1 MQNLIHAFKDSC
13 GCGIIAN
20 IDAKPDSKI
29 KDDALTALG
38 RMIHRGA
45 IAADGKS
52 GDGCGILTA
61 MPDEFMK
68 TIALVNGFSLPEKYA
83 VGCIF
88 FTDKSQEKTVEK
100 YFEKYDLKLLFYRP
114 VPVQKE
120 FLGEQALA
128 SLPDIK
134 HAFIVPNSPVAEQR
148 FDEFLYLSRKQIEN
162 ELKNEEDFYIASLS
176 QYVISYKGLIKPDL
190 LKDFYVDLQEDD
202 FKTGFALFHQR
213 FSTNTLPK
221 WELAQPFR
229 TLAHNGEINAIE
241 GNRFNVKV
249 SKENANSEVYSKEE
263 LDAMGEILSNNASD
277 SGSVDNMFEYLIANG
292 VHFFKAMS
300 SMFPPAWQNLPKQD
314 AKIRAYYEYLTANF
328 EAWDGPAALNF
339 TDGRYLATAM
349 DRNGLRPA
357 KYIITKDNRFLIA
370 SELGVLDIEEEEVL
384 EQGKLH
390 GGEVIAIDTKHAKVL
405 MNHDIQSYLKNA
417 QTYRKW
423 LEQHQHYLA
432 EHYDVNFVDFSEFD
446 FDEKLIYQ
454 RYHNYTHETMEQVIA
469 PMLKNGKEEIGS
481 MGDDTPLAC
490 FSMVQRNFTD
500 FFRQKF
506 AQVTNPP
513 IDPLREKLI
522 MSLSVTLGPRGNILK
537 EEPKNAIGLRINS
550 PILSK
555 EKIDIIKD
563 FGDKNDD
570 KYNSSYLHKSFST
583 SFESNLHQSLFDLA
597 FQIKKAIDEEKIS
610 LVFLDD
616 RALNETKKIMPMPMV
631 IGFVNSYLL
640 NHKLR
645 GKVSL
650 IAVTS
655 EAFDSHSCAVLIGFG
670 ASAVYPYLLY
680 SSAIE
685 IAKRQTKGNDSLSNL
700 IQKKAL
706 LNTHKA
712 LNAGLLKI
720 MSKMGI
726 CAINSYQYSAL
737 FDIIGL
743 GKDITEDCFS
753 NAQSFLHGLTYQDIE
768 ERIHLNHA
776 KAFELKQYQNQYELE
791 VGSFYKYKPKGEY
804 HDYAP
809 AISMG
814 IRRFASSLQ
823 KEDYEAV
830 QNRINNRGLKMIRDF
845 YEFNSLKKPISI
857 EEVEPIKKIT
867 SRFNSAAMSLG
878 AISPEAHEA
887 MAEAMNSIG
896 AMSNSGEGGE
906 DKIRYKSI
914 KNSKIKQVA
923 SGRFGVTPAYLRSA
937 EEIQI
942 KLAQGAKPG
951 EGGQLPGKKV
961 TPLIAKLRYTIPG
974 VTLIS
979 PPPHHDIY
987 SIEDLAQLIYDLKQ
1001 INPKARVS
1009 VKLVSSSGVGT
1020 IAVGVAKAYADKIII
1035 SGCDGGTGAAQLA
1048 SIKFAGNPWELGLI
1062 EAHNALKANDLR
1074 KMVELQTD
1082 GGLKTGLDV
1091 VKAAIMGA
1099 ETYGFGTVLLNAVG
1113 CKILRVCHLN
1123 KCSVGIAT
1131 QNEALRDHYTGTV
1144 EAIIT
1149 YLQNLA
1155 EEVREI
1161 LAKLGYSSL
1170 DEIIGK
1176 SNLLKVVED
1185 EFAQKFDFNS
1195 ILFDLQGENIQR
1207 IKHNEPFDKNTF
1219 EKEIFK
1225 EVKSFIDEPIKSKGI
1240 SLEINNTNRSFGA
1253 FTSGY
1258 IAEKYGDKGMPKDS
1272 LIYHIKGN
1280 AGQSFGAFLS
1290 QGMSFYLTGNANDYV
1305 GKGMRG
1311 GRIVV
1316 RPQDTSKSMGIAG
1329 NTCLY
1334 GATGGKLFV
1343 AGHVGERF
1351 AVRNSG
1357 ALAVVEGTGDH
1368 ACEYMTGGTVVIL
1381 GETGY
1386 NFGAGMTG
1394 GAAFVYDKDSSF
1406 FDKVNM
1412 ELVKLERIDTE
1423 EKEEARHYLKK
1434 IFRSYIYRTQSEKAK
1449 HLLKNFL
1456 AELRFFWLVT
1466 PKDMRAPLNP
1476 FEGN

>member
-1 MQNLIHAFKDSC
+1 MKNLIHAFKDSC

-20 IDAKPDSKI
+20 IDAKPERQI
-29 KDDALTALG
+29 AEDALTALG

-52 GDGCGILTA
+52 GDGCGLLVA

-68 TIALVNGFSLPEKYA
+68 TIALINGFSLPEKYA
-83 VGCIF
+83 VGCLF
-88 FTDKSQEKTVEK
+88 FTHSNQQQVVIDLL
-100 YFEKYDLKLLFYRP
+100 EKYDLKLLFYRN
-114 VPVQKE
+114 VPVHKE
-120 FLGEQALA
+120 FLGDQALK

-134 HAFIVPNSPVAEQR
+134 HAFIIPNSPIADQR
-148 FDEFLYLSRKQIEN
+148 FDEFLYLCRKQIEN
-162 ELKNEEDFYIASLS
+162 ELKRDNDFYIASLS
-176 QYVISYKGLIKPDL
+176 PYVISYKGLIKPDL
-190 LKDFYVDLQEDD
+190 LKSFYQDLQEDD

-229 TLAHNGEINAIE
+229 TLAHNGEINAIQ

-249 SKENANSEVYSKEE
+249 NTENAKSNVYSDQE
-263 LDAMGEILSNNASD
+263 LHAMGDILSNNASD

-292 VHFFKAMS
+292 TDFFKAMS
-300 SMFPPAWQNLPKQD
+300 CMFPPAWQNLPKQD
-314 AKIRAYYEYLTANF
+314 AKIRAYYEYLTSNF

-370 SELGVLDIEEEEVL
+370 SELGVLDIEEENIL
-384 EQGKLH
+384 QQGKLH
-390 GGEVIAIDTKHAKVL
+390 GGEVIAVDTKHAKVL
-405 MNHDIQSYLKNA
+405 MNHDIRDYLKNS
-417 QTYRKW
+417 QPYGEW
-423 LEQHQHYLA
+423 LEKYQHYLA
-432 EHYDVNFVDFSEFD
+432 EHYDENFVDFSEFD
-446 FDEKLIYQ
+446 FEDKLIYQ
-454 RYHNYTHETMEQVIA
+454 RYHNYTHETIEQVIA
-469 PMLKNGKEEIGS
+469 PMITNGKEEIGS

-490 FSMVQRNFTD
+490 FSEVQRNFTD

-522 MSLSVTLGPRGNILK
+522 MSLSITLGPRGNILN
-537 EEPKNAIGLRINS
+537 EEPSNAIGLRLNS

-555 EKIDIIKD
+555 EKIDIIKQ
-563 FGDKNDD
+563 FGNVKDPKFNRA
-570 KYNSSYLHKSFST
+570 YLHQTFCT
-583 SFESNLHQSLFDLA
+583 SFESNLRQSLFDLA
-597 FQIKKAIDEEKIS
+597 FQVKKSIIEEQIS

-616 RALNETKKIMPMPMV
+616 RCLNENQKIIPMPLV
-631 IGFVNSYLL
+631 IGFLNTYLL
-640 NHKLR
+640 EHGVR
-645 GKVSL
+645 SKVSL
-650 IAVTS
+650 IATTA

-670 ASAVYPYLLY
+670 ATAVYPYLLY
-680 SSAIE
+680 TAAID
-685 IAKRQTKGNDSLSNL
+685 IAKRKHKDNNHSSRL

-706 LNTHKA
+706 QNTHKA

-726 CAINSYQYSAL
+726 CAIDSYQHSGL

-743 GKDITEDCFS
+743 STNIIEDCFGH
-753 NAQSFLHGLTYQDIE
+753 AQSFLPGLCYEDIE
-768 ERIHLNHA
+768 KRITMYHA
-776 KAFELKQYQNQYELE
+776 HAFQMNEIFNQYELE
-791 VGSFYKYKPKGEY
+791 VGSFYKYKSKGEY

-809 AISMG
+809 AISLG
-814 IRRFASSLQ
+814 IRRFASSLT

-830 QNRINNRGLKMIRDF
+830 QNRINHRGLKMIRDF
-845 YEFNSLKKPISI
+845 YALKPIKNPIAI
-857 EEVEPIKKIT
+857 EEVEPIEDIT
-867 SRFNSAAMSLG
+867 WRFNSAAMSLG
-878 AISPEAHEA
+878 SISPEAHEA
-887 MAEAMNSIG
+887 IAQAMNQIG
-896 AMSNSGEGGE
+896 AKSNSGEGGE
-906 DKIRYKSI
+906 DKKRYKTA

-923 SGRFGVTPAYLRSA
+923 SGRFGVTPEYLRSA

-961 TPLIAKLRYTIPG
+961 TSLIATLRYTVPG

-1001 INPKARVS
+1001 INPEAMVS

-1035 SGCDGGTGAAQLA
+1035 SGCDGGTGAAQLG

-1062 EAHNALKANDLR
+1062 EAHNALKANNLR

-1099 ETYGFGTVLLNAVG
+1099 ETYGFGTVLLNTVG

-1131 QNEALRDHYTGTV
+1131 QNENLRDHYTGTV
-1144 EAIIT
+1144 EAIVG
-1149 YLQNLA
+1149 YLQNVA
-1155 EEVREI
+1155 EEIRQI
-1161 LAKLGYSSL
+1161 LASLGYTNL
-1170 DEIIGK
+1170 NQIIGK
-1176 SNLLKVVED
+1176 TELLQVVNHEL
-1185 EFAQKFDFNS
+1185 ANKFDFKS
-1195 ILFDLQGENIQR
+1195 ILFEGDGDNIQT
-1207 IKHNEPFDKNTF
+1207 IKRNEPYDQNAF
-1219 EKEIFK
+1219 EKQIFAEIK
-1225 EVKSFIDEPIKSKGI
+1225 EFIDKPKLAKSL
-1240 SLEINNTNRSFGA
+1240 SVTINNTNRSFGA
-1253 FTSGY
+1253 YTSGY
-1258 IAEKYGDKGMPKDS
+1258 IAEKYGDTGMPKDS
-1272 LIYHIKGN
+1272 LIYYIKGN

-1316 RPQDTSKSMGIAG
+1316 RPKDTNKKMSIVG

-1343 AGHVGERF
+1343 VGSTGERF

-1381 GETGY
+1381 GKTGY

-1394 GAAFVYDKDSSF
+1394 GAAFVYDKDLSF

-1423 EKEEARHYLKK
+1423 ETEEARHYLKK
-1434 IFRSYIYRTQSEKAK
+1434 ILRSYIYRTQSETAK
-1449 HLLKNFL
+1449 KLFNNFL

-1466 PKDMRAPLNP
+1466 PKDMKAPLNP